1 MASGESSSPVKLSC
15 CRDGDLSRPTF
26 LCDARGGGYSA
37 PCDEVWVLTIYDI
50 SSDNYSRHFTVPF
63 WDKIEPSTTSGYSR
77 HHNARAY
84 HTATLVCD
92 RYLVIIGGM
101 GHEGSTDTVAVLDT
115 QTWTWIGSD
124 IKRSNDDG
132 SCRPSPSGRHGHSVV
147 DDSRRNRLVLFGGG
161 SGTDLLRSG
170 VDNSEVW
177 ELKMGGDEAGLRA
190 DGSLQP
196 CWLWTQLHGTM
207 VRDGVGNFDD
217 SEDMDDN
224 ESSYVSGERLSP
236 LEALNLG
243 RCHNGLKVSPDSAL
257 LLFGSGRPN
266 TNAVLGYNLKTDEF
280 IRPNVSG
287 PLPVARF
294 TGVAAVLGEGYIFC
308 HGGFNSDT
316 GGSLGDMHLLDLAPQ
331 VGRVFDSLP
340 LDDNPVSHPATSDED
355 LESVSRRTMGGDIM
369 RRILL
374 QMMAGNAL
382 DAEEME
388 SMIARIS

>member
-1 MASGESSSPVKLSC
+1 MWL
-15 CRDGDLSRPTF
+15 LTF
-26 LCDARGGGYSA
+26 LDFIDDNNLQYTVPPSWEKIETSKTRGYS
-37 PCDEVWVLTIYDI
+37 TYQN
-50 SSDNYSRHFTVPF
+50 S
-63 WDKIEPSTTSGYSR
+63 
-77 HHNARAY
+77 RAY

-101 GHEGSTDTVAVLDT
+101 GHERSTDDVAILDT
-115 QTWTWIGSD
+115 QTWTWIDND
-124 IKRSNDDG
+124 IKRINDDG
-132 SCRPSPSGRHGHSVV
+132 TPRPSPSGRHGHSVV

-177 ELKMGGDEAGLRA
+177 ELKMGGDESGLRA

-196 CWLWTQLHGTM
+196 CWLWTQLHGTIA
-207 VRDGVGNFDD
+207 RDEVGSDD
-217 SEDMDDN
+217 GMDDGEPN
-224 ESSYVSGERLSP
+224 YASGERLSP

-266 TNAVLGYNLKTDEF
+266 TNGVLGYNLRSDEF
-280 IRPNVSG
+280 IRPIVSG
-287 PLPVARF
+287 PLPTARF
-294 TGVAAVLGEGYIFC
+294 TGVAAVIDEGYIFC
-308 HGGFNSDT
+308 HGGFSSEL
-316 GGSLGDMHLLDLAPQ
+316 GGSLDDMHLLDLAPQ
-331 VGRVFDSLP
+331 VGRDFVSLP
-340 LDDNPVSHPATSDED
+340 LDDNPVSQPATSDED
-355 LESVSRRTMGGDIM
+355 LAAVGRRAMGGDIM

-374 QMMAGNAL
+374 QMMAGNAF